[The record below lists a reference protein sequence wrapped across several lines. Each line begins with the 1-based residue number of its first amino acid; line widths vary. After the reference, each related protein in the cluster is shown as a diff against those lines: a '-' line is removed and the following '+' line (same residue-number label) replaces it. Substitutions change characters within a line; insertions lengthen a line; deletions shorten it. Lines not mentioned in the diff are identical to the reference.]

1 LASWVI
7 SAILFFSEMAPG
19 TKALLIFIDTII
31 VSDIFLNYT
40 SMTIEAHFSI
50 PPMKGWKGM

>member
-40 SMTIEAHFSI
+40 ICIHRCMSGSFKDTL
-50 PPMKGWKGM
+50 